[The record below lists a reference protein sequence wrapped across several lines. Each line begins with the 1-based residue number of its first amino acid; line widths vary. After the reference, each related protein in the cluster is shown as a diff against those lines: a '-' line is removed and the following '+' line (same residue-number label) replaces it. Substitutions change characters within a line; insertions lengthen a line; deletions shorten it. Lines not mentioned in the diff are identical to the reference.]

1 MQRLVSKVR
10 SAVDKYGLIDE
21 NDKIAVGVSG
31 GKDSV
36 VLLCALSKLRR
47 FYPKKFD
54 ITAITLDPCFDSKGA
69 DYSQIEQLCEKLQ
82 VEYKI
87 KRANLFDI
95 IFNDRKEKNPCSLC
109 SRMRRGILHDMCK
122 ELNCNKIALGHH
134 LDDAVETFF
143 MNLLIGGNIGC
154 FSPISYLSRKDL
166 YLIRPLVFCEEKE
179 INSVSIK
186 YKLPIEKSKC
196 PADGKTKRQSTKELI
211 KSLEKDYPDI
221 KYKVIGAMKRS
232 NIDGFAE
239 NTYNR

>member
-69 DYSQIEQLCEKLQ
+69 DYSKIEQLCEKLQ

-221 KYKVIGAMKRS
+221 RYKVIGAMKRS

-239 NTYNR
+239 KYI